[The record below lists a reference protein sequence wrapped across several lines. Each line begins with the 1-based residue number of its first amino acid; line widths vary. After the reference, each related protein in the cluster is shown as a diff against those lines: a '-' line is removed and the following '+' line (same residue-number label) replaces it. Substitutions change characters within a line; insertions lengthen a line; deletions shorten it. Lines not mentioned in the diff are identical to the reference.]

1 MSSLKTNAGQEVRK
15 TIEFDSLPD
24 SLISSANVET
34 IDDKMVLE
42 LLGQL
47 LITASQS
54 HRTFLEQQEE
64 FARDLM
70 LRISDSP
77 RVVESELLE
86 AYQRIIASFS
96 RLVEAIGDYPG
107 S

>member
-1 MSSLKTNAGQEVRK
+1 MSSLKPNACHEVRE

-24 SLISSANVET
+24 SLISRANVET

-54 HRTFLEQQEE
+54 HRTFLKQQEQ
-64 FARDLM
+64 FVRDLM
-70 LRISDSP
+70 LRIPDSP

-86 AYQRIIASFS
+86 VYQKIKASFS
-96 RLVEAIGDYPG
+96 RLVEAIGDHPE